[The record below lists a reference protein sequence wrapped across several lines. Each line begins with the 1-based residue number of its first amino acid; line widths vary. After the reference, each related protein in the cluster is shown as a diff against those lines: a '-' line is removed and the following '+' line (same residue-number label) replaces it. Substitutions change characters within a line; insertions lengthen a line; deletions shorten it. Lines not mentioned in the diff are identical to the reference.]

1 MKKEEYWM
9 KSKTLKMLA
18 MVLALVFALTIV
30 GCGGGTKDTGEADK
44 TKTEP
49 IKLRIGTTVAPDH
62 SYTVAAQGFKK
73 TVEEKTNGAVT
84 VDYQGAG
91 VMGGERQMVE
101 AVARGDLEMTMTSDI
116 GLAAMYPELGFVNLP
131 YLFESY
137 EDVDKNYR
145 NGWVG
150 EYVAKYVEPKGVIVL
165 ATGENDFR
173 GLTNSKRPI
182 TKGAD
187 LNGLKIRVPEIPMYI
202 DFYKSMGVLPTP
214 MAITE
219 LTTALQQKTVDGQD
233 NGAIITYDNGLQDFQ
248 KYATKAN
255 HIYSAMQMCISKKTW
270 DKLTPDQQKIVKDAA
285 IACCDEQVKLNR
297 ENVAD
302 RYAKMTAAGMEVID
316 ATPQLTAD
324 FKAVAARMYKDPQYD
339 KAYTKEIMDKVREM
353 KGVK

>member
-1 MKKEEYWM
+1 MKN
-9 KSKTLKMLA
+9 KTLKMLA
-18 MVLALVFALTIV
+18 MVLALVFAITIA
-30 GCGGGTKDTGEADK
+30 GCGGGAKNTGDADK

-116 GLAAMYPELGFVNLP
+116 GLAAEYPELGFVNLP

-137 EDVDKNYR
+137 DDVDKNYR
-145 NGWVG
+145 NGWIG
-150 EYVAKYVEPKGVIVL
+150 EYVTKYVEPKGIIVL

-187 LNGLKIRVPEIPMYI
+187 LAGLKIRVPEIPMYI
-202 DFYKSMGVLPTP
+202 DFYKSLGVLPTP

-255 HIYSAMQMCISKKTW
+255 QIYSAMQMCISKKTW

-285 IACCDEQVKLNR
+285 VACCDEQVKLNR
-297 ENVAD
+297 ENVSD
-302 RYAKMTAAGMEVID
+302 RYAKMEKAGMQVID

-324 FKAVAARMYKDPQYD
+324 FKAIAARMYKDPQYD

>member
-1 MKKEEYWM
+1 M
-9 KSKTLKMLA
+9 KSKTLKILA
-18 MVLALVFALTIV
+18 MMLVLSFVVAIA
-30 GCGGGTKDTGEADK
+30 GCGGGTKKDTN
-44 TKTEP
+44 TKTTTTP
-49 IKLRIGTTVAPDH
+49 IKLRIGSTTAPDH
-62 SYTVAAQGFKK
+62 SYTVAAKTFKK

-116 GLAAMYPELGFVNLP
+116 GLAAEYPELGFVNLP
-131 YLFESY
+131 YLFANYDE
-137 EDVDKNYR
+137 VDKNYL
-145 NGWVG
+145 NGWIG
-150 EYVAKYVEPKGVIVL
+150 EYVAKYVEPKGIIVL

-182 TKGAD
+182 KSAAD
-187 LNGLKIRVPEIPMYI
+187 LKGLKIRVPEIPMYI

-219 LTTALQQKTVDGQD
+219 LATALQQKTVDGQD

-255 HIYSAMQMCISKKTW
+255 QIYSAMQMCISAKTW
-270 DKLTPDQQKIVKDAA
+270 AKLTPDQQKIVKDAA
-285 IACCDEQVKLNR
+285 IACAQEQVKLNR
-297 ENVAD
+297 ANVVD

-316 ATPQLTAD
+316 ATPQLTSD
-324 FKAVAARMYKDPQYD
+324 MKAVAERMYKDPQYD
-339 KAYTKEIMDKVREM
+339 KAYTKTVMDKIREM

>member
-1 MKKEEYWM
+1 
-9 KSKTLKMLA
+9 
-18 MVLALVFALTIV
+18 
-30 GCGGGTKDTGEADK
+30 
-44 TKTEP
+44 
-49 IKLRIGTTVAPDH
+49 
-62 SYTVAAQGFKK
+62 
-73 TVEEKTNGAVT
+73 
-84 VDYQGAG
+84 
-91 VMGGERQMVE
+91 MVE

-137 EDVDKNYR
+137 DDVDKNYR

-248 KYATKAN
+248 KYATKTN
-255 HIYSAMQMCISKKTW
+255 HIYSAMQVCISKKTW
-270 DKLTPDQQKIVKDAA
+270 DKLSADQQKIVKDAA
-285 IACCDEQVKLNR
+285 IAMADEQVKLNR
-297 ENVAD
+297 ANVAD
-302 RYAKMTAAGMEVID
+302 RFAKMTAAGMEVID

>member
-1 MKKEEYWM
+1 MKEDYWM
-9 KSKTLKMLA
+9 KSRTMKMLA
-18 MVLALVFALTIV
+18 MVLALLFTITV
-30 GCGGGTKDTGEADK
+30 AGCGGGTGKDTGDAGK
-44 TKTEP
+44 TKTQP

-131 YLFESY
+131 YLFETY
-137 EDVDKNYR
+137 DDVDKNYR

-150 EYVAKYVEPKGVIVL
+150 EYVAKYVESKGVIVL

-187 LNGLKIRVPEIPMYI
+187 LAGLKIRVPEIPMYI

-248 KYATKAN
+248 KYATKTN
-255 HIYSAMQMCISKKTW
+255 HIYSAMQMCISQKVW
-270 DKLTPDQQKIVKDAA
+270 DKMTPDQQQIVKEAA
-285 IACCDEQVKLNR
+285 VACCDEQVKLNR
-297 ENVAD
+297 ANVAD
-302 RYAKMTAAGMEVID
+302 RFAKMEAAGVEVID
-316 ATPQLTAD
+316 TTPELTAD
-324 FKAVAARMYKDPQYD
+324 FKKVAERMYKDPQYD